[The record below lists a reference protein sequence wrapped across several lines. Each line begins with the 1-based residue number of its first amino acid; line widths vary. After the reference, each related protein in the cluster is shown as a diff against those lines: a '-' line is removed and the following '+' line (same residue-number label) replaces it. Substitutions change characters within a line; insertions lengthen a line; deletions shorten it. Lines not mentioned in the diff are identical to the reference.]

1 MEENNTE
8 IEEVEETEEVEEK
21 LQTVKKTFW
30 DYNLSWVLLIALAV
44 ACILIGQSNIRT
56 LASEGVAIGNNVVY
70 ILLEVLFSL
79 AIGTV
84 FYSIGKIVG
93 GALCGYR
100 LLFIK
105 VFGFKFGFPE
115 GKFKFTKPASIGA
128 ILDFRLIMTP
138 KNKSAKPTLMLLGG
152 PIATI
157 ILQGALV
164 GISLVTKSDVFFLS
178 TLFACGYVAC
188 VIIYQW
194 FPIRTDNFNDGFT
207 FLKARSDK
215 NRLAYNLFFINK
227 AKDEAHLPLEI
238 EEFDSYKTFMAANY
252 EYYVYLNYLYQDK
265 LEQAVTHLNNCVYY
279 LPYMSYETSIKIK
292 AERIFLL
299 IIADNLEEAD
309 KTFRYYSHD
318 DRVVIEKAYELVSF
332 RTALLVA
339 GTIETEFNRAKDIV
353 HRFHILTQT
362 LTRNP
367 RVEKELY
374 LFDLAVTKV
383 KDTHKDWDFDA
394 VVEDIKEDKLK
405 PTEIEDDDED
415 EEDED

>member
-56 LASEGVAIGNNVVY
+56 LVSEGVKIGNNVVY
-70 ILLEVLFSL
+70 ILLEVLLSL
-79 AIGTV
+79 AIGTI
-84 FYSIGKIVG
+84 FYSLGKIVG
-93 GALCGYR
+93 GAFCGYR

-105 VFGFKFGFPE
+105 IFGFKLSFLD
-115 GKFKFTKPASIGA
+115 GKPKFSKPSNVGA
-128 ILDFRLIMTP
+128 VLDFRLVMTP
-138 KNKSAKPTLMLLGG
+138 KTKTAKPTLMLLGG

-157 ILQGALV
+157 VLQGALV
-164 GISLVTKSDVFFLS
+164 GISAVLKNDAFFLS
-178 TLFACGYVAC
+178 TLFGCGYVAC

-215 NRLAYNLFFINK
+215 DRLAYNLFYINK

-238 EEFDSYKTFMAANY
+238 EVLSSYDTYMAVNY

-265 LEQAVTHLNNCVYY
+265 LEQAVTHLNNCVYH

-353 HRFHILTQT
+353 HRFNVLTQT
-362 LTRNP
+362 IVKNP

-383 KDTHKDWDFDA
+383 KDTHKDWDFETI
-394 VVEDIKEDKLK
+394 VSEIKEGKIK
-405 PTEIEDDDED
+405 PTEVEEDDED